1 VVDLS
6 AVTAGAGVDVH
17 AAAAAAA
24 ALVSPG
30 QVSHDA
36 ITTTPIY
43 EHCGPPTLST
53 SPAERPV
60 PRPRSTYGKYYLEN
74 IKNINA
80 ESKPTN
86 ISSPLNGSDYADD
99 DEDDDNDAFC
109 R

>member
-1 VVDLS
+1 MVDLS
-6 AVTAGAGVDVH
+6 AVTAGAGIDVP
-17 AAAAAAA
+17 AAAAAA

-80 ESKPTN
+80 ESKPVN
-86 ISSPLNGSDYADD
+86 ISSPLNGSDYAED